1 MTRQERRKRR
11 RQRRR
16 RMQAGILLSL
26 VFVLGLI
33 IALRAGKERETL
45 EPEIPLAAERQT
57 LAYIAPAPALPD
69 TAAEET
75 PEEPEEPPV
84 EPEQENR
91 YAELHFSDEDV
102 YILACLV
109 YHEARGESFEG
120 QVAVVEVVLNRMLS
134 DYFPDTV
141 EEVVFQKY
149 GDVWQFSPAPYLYS
163 AEPGKEQYLAVHTA
177 IEEREY
183 ILSEDT
189 VYFSTAPYNESVD
202 MIIGNHYFCK
212 IFWTEEKTMQLI
224 TTRNKEISFAELKK
238 AISSGNGLE
247 LIRPRDKFAIE
258 LKNGE
263 LVNAVCG
270 GYVNEKRARFALED
284 CLVERWRM
292 NDAPTNK
299 CGYLKSEGR
308 RHVIEDILPL
318 FPDELA
324 EAFVPRFL
332 SEEIDG
338 ERHEYADTIWI
349 PSATDVFGA
358 GNWWNEEPDSF
369 QLEIFKRERDRV
381 KEHVGDGTWFWWL
394 RSPSASYSSDFV
406 GVYNDGTV
414 YYYIADYS
422 LGFAP
427 GFDL

>member
-16 RMQAGILLSL
+16 MQAVLLASL
-26 VFVLGLI
+26 LFALVLIVTLHI
-33 IALRAGKERETL
+33 RETAP
-45 EPEIPLAAERQT
+45 EPVAERTSALVAERQT

-84 EPEQENR
+84 EPEPENR

-141 EEVVFQKY
+141 EEVVFQRY

-163 AEPGKEQYLAVHTA
+163 AEPDKEQYLAVHTA
-177 IEEREY
+177 IEEREH

-212 IFWTEEKTMQLI
+212 IF
-224 TTRNKEISFAELKK
+224 
-238 AISSGNGLE
+238 
-247 LIRPRDKFAIE
+247 
-258 LKNGE
+258 
-263 LVNAVCG
+263 
-270 GYVNEKRARFALED
+270 
-284 CLVERWRM
+284 
-292 NDAPTNK
+292 
-299 CGYLKSEGR
+299 
-308 RHVIEDILPL
+308 
-318 FPDELA
+318 
-324 EAFVPRFL
+324 
-332 SEEIDG
+332 
-338 ERHEYADTIWI
+338 
-349 PSATDVFGA
+349 
-358 GNWWNEEPDSF
+358 
-369 QLEIFKRERDRV
+369 
-381 KEHVGDGTWFWWL
+381 
-394 RSPSASYSSDFV
+394 
-406 GVYNDGTV
+406 
-414 YYYIADYS
+414 
-422 LGFAP
+422 
-427 GFDL
+427 

>member
-16 RMQAGILLSL
+16 MQAALLASL
-26 VFVLGLI
+26 LFTLALI
-33 IALRAGKERETL
+33 VTLRIRETAP
-45 EPEIPLAAERQT
+45 EPVAERTSALVAERQT

-84 EPEQENR
+84 EPEPENR

-163 AEPGKEQYLAVHTA
+163 AEPDKEQYLAVHTA
-177 IEEREY
+177 IEEREH

-212 IFWTEEKTMQLI
+212 IF
-224 TTRNKEISFAELKK
+224 
-238 AISSGNGLE
+238 
-247 LIRPRDKFAIE
+247 
-258 LKNGE
+258 
-263 LVNAVCG
+263 
-270 GYVNEKRARFALED
+270 
-284 CLVERWRM
+284 
-292 NDAPTNK
+292 
-299 CGYLKSEGR
+299 
-308 RHVIEDILPL
+308 
-318 FPDELA
+318 
-324 EAFVPRFL
+324 
-332 SEEIDG
+332 
-338 ERHEYADTIWI
+338 
-349 PSATDVFGA
+349 
-358 GNWWNEEPDSF
+358 
-369 QLEIFKRERDRV
+369 
-381 KEHVGDGTWFWWL
+381 
-394 RSPSASYSSDFV
+394 
-406 GVYNDGTV
+406 
-414 YYYIADYS
+414 
-422 LGFAP
+422 
-427 GFDL
+427 

>member
-26 VFVLGLI
+26 VLVLGLI

-45 EPEIPLAAERQT
+45 KPEIPLAAERQT
-57 LAYIAPAPALPD
+57 LAYIAPARPE
-69 TAAEET
+69 AAEET
-75 PEEPEEPPV
+75 PEELTV
-84 EPEQENR
+84 EPEPENR

-163 AEPGKEQYLAVHTA
+163 AEPDKEQYLAVHTA
-177 IEEREY
+177 IEEREH

-212 IFWTEEKTMQLI
+212 IF
-224 TTRNKEISFAELKK
+224 
-238 AISSGNGLE
+238 
-247 LIRPRDKFAIE
+247 
-258 LKNGE
+258 
-263 LVNAVCG
+263 
-270 GYVNEKRARFALED
+270 
-284 CLVERWRM
+284 
-292 NDAPTNK
+292 
-299 CGYLKSEGR
+299 
-308 RHVIEDILPL
+308 
-318 FPDELA
+318 
-324 EAFVPRFL
+324 
-332 SEEIDG
+332 
-338 ERHEYADTIWI
+338 
-349 PSATDVFGA
+349 
-358 GNWWNEEPDSF
+358 
-369 QLEIFKRERDRV
+369 
-381 KEHVGDGTWFWWL
+381 
-394 RSPSASYSSDFV
+394 
-406 GVYNDGTV
+406 
-414 YYYIADYS
+414 
-422 LGFAP
+422 
-427 GFDL
+427 